1 MLLECLLN
9 DFPMDTAGLYDGLPN
24 FSLLLCSLKYFTNNI
39 HNLTQIL
46 EKQYYKWKK
55 GVDVGWW

>member
-39 HNLTQIL
+39 QNLTQIL
-46 EKQYYKWKK
+46 EKQYYK
-55 GVDVGWW
+55 